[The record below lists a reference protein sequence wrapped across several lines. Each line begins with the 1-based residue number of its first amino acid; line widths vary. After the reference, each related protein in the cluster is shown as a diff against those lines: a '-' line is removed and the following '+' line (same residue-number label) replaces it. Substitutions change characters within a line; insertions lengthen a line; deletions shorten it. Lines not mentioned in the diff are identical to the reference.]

1 MDLFNKKKVKKLEET
16 IINLTKECGKFIE
29 EKNKLE
35 EALLTSKTL
44 EEFYSDYQDTH
55 GLIYPDTNDLDV
67 AEFKVLQGLLKD
79 FLKDSDGNVEYLPG
93 QDIYSLTSK
102 NGKYLVFKCKT
113 FIEDERA
120 YLIRMSFFDGK
131 LPSSKT
137 TYSVSFMW
145 DTKPGAHTTDPE
157 IEKYIENLI
166 QFFNAIISKINTPEE
181 KPTKK
186 TKKSKKSKSKKKK

>member
-16 IINLTKECGKFIE
+16 VINLTKECGNAIE

-67 AEFKVLQGLLKD
+67 EEFKVLQGLLKD
-79 FLKDSDGNVEYLPG
+79 FLKNFDGNVEYLPG

-113 FIEDERA
+113 FIEDDRA

-131 LPSSKT
+131 LPSSET

-145 DTKPGAHTTDPE
+145 DTKHGAHTIDPE

-166 QFFNAIISKINTPEE
+166 QFFNSIISKINTPEE
-181 KPTKK
+181 KSTKK
-186 TKKSKKSKSKKKK
+186 TEKSKKSKTKKKK